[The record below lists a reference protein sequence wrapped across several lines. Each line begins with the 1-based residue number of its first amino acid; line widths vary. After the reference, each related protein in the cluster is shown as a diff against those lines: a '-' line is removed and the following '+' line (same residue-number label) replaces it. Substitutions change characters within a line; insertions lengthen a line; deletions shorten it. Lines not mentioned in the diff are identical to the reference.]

1 MIKINMAV
9 TVDTAEELLEALKS
23 AGPNVASFY
32 GEVRGLERSDAAQ
45 AISNAAQKPD
55 KPAVEPGNS
64 PTEPEPVYSM
74 TEVRAGLAK
83 VRELQGSDGMR
94 AILRAFGSEKL
105 AYIDPA
111 KYPGIMQDIEKVL
124 KEANQN
130 AC

>member
-45 AISNAAQKPD
+45 AISNVAQKPD
-55 KPAVEPGNS
+55 KPAVEPED
-64 PTEPEPVYSM
+64 PPAEPEPVYSM

-94 AILRAFGSEKL
+94 TILRAFGAEKL
-105 AYIDPA
+105 ADVDPT
-111 KYPGIMQDIEKVL
+111 KYPGIMLDIEKAL

>member
-9 TVDTAEELLEALKS
+9 TVDTADELLEALKN

-32 GEVRGLERSDAAQ
+32 GEVRGLDRSAAAQ
-45 AISNAAQKPD
+45 AIADVASKPD
-55 KPAVEPGNS
+55 KPDAESEAP
-64 PTEPEPVYSM
+64 PAEPEPVYSM

-94 AILRAFGSEKL
+94 AILRAFGAEKL
-105 AYIDPA
+105 ADVDPA